1 MKQSL
6 NYSYHNVTGRAH
18 IPERMSGYTEMLAD
32 IASMKSGEYVTHEH
46 SLRLPLDT
54 AMLAEVKHQVER
66 YFTTSLRYVVVVGI
80 GGSNLGTQAIY
91 DAIRRERDGVHEG
104 YPQIIFLDTVS
115 TKLILD
121 IERILELDVSYP
133 EEIVVNLI
141 SKSGGTTESIANFE
155 LLYGY
160 LLRRFPK
167 IKERIIV
174 TTDHNS
180 QLWKAA
186 EKEGLGVLPIP
197 KLVGGRYSVFTPVG
211 LFPLALVGV
220 DIQELLLGAKD
231 FLRSNFSGENH
242 SLRLA
247 ETIFRAHHDGA
258 KLCNF
263 FFFNPELESVGKWA
277 RQLYAESLGKEH
289 DKTGK
294 VVHSGLTPIVSIGST
309 DLHSVGQLY
318 FGGPKDKFTLITY
331 VKSPSRLVIPKDGL
345 FTSLVPG
352 IGGRSPDEIMQ
363 AIYGGTVIAYNNH
376 KLPYGEVML
385 PDISPY
391 SLGMFLEWQM
401 ISVMYLAELF
411 HVDAF
416 DQPNVEDYKKV
427 MRDIL
432 NTQNHK

>member
-6 NYSYHNVTGRAH
+6 SYSYHNITGRTH
-18 IPERMSGYTEMLAD
+18 VPERIAGYTELLAS
-32 IASMKSGEYVTHEH
+32 ITQKKSGAYESHEH
-46 SLRLPLDT
+46 SLRLPLDA
-54 AMLAEVKHQVER
+54 AMLSDVKKNVER
-66 YFTTSLRYVVVVGI
+66 YFTTGLRYVIVIGI

-91 DAIRRERDGVHEG
+91 DALRRERDGVHNG
-104 YPQIIFLDTVS
+104 YPQLIFLDTVS
-115 TKLILD
+115 TKLFLD
-121 IERILELDVSYP
+121 IERVLELDVSYP

-160 LLRRFPK
+160 LAKRFPN
-167 IKERIIV
+167 IRERIIV
-174 TTDHNS
+174 TTDHGS
-180 QLWKAA
+180 ALWKAA
-186 EKEGLGVLPIP
+186 EKENIGLLPIP
-197 KLVGGRYSVFTPVG
+197 KLVGGRFSVFTPVG
-211 LFPLALVGV
+211 LLPLAFVGI

-231 FLRSNFSGENH
+231 FLVNNFTNENH
-242 SLRLA
+242 ALRLA
-247 ETIFRAHHDGA
+247 ETIFKAHHEGA
-258 KLCNF
+258 TMVNF

-289 DKTGK
+289 DKSGKKVNTG
-294 VVHSGLTPIVSIGST
+294 VTPIVSVGST

-318 FGGPKDKFTLITY
+318 FGGPDDKFTLLTY
-331 VKSPSRLVIPKDGL
+331 IKSPSRLLIPREGL

-352 IGGRSPDEIMQ
+352 IGGKSPDDIMQ
-363 AIYGGTVIAYNNH
+363 AIYGGTAIAYNNH
-376 KLPYGEVML
+376 KLPYGEVTL

-401 ISVMYLAELF
+401 TAVMYLAELF

-432 NTQNHK
+432 NAQTH

>member
-1 MKQSL
+1 
-6 NYSYHNVTGRAH
+6 
-18 IPERMSGYTEMLAD
+18 
-32 IASMKSGEYVTHEH
+32 
-46 SLRLPLDT
+46 
-54 AMLAEVKHQVER
+54 
-66 YFTTSLRYVVVVGI
+66 
-80 GGSNLGTQAIY
+80 
-91 DAIRRERDGVHEG
+91 
-104 YPQIIFLDTVS
+104 
-115 TKLILD
+115 
-121 IERILELDVSYP
+121 
-133 EEIVVNLI
+133 
-141 SKSGGTTESIANFE
+141 
-155 LLYGY
+155 
-160 LLRRFPK
+160 
-167 IKERIIV
+167 
-174 TTDHNS
+174 
-180 QLWKAA
+180 
-186 EKEGLGVLPIP
+186 
-197 KLVGGRYSVFTPVG
+197 VFTPVG